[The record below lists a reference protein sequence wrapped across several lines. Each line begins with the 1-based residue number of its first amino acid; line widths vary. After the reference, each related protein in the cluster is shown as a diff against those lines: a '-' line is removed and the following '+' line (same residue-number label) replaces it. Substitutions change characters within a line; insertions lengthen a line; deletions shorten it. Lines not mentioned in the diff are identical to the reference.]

1 MTANSSHFHPEK
13 WGYGTISPKNEGY
26 RYPSYPKDCADEISS
41 QVLDVDTCVLDS
53 ITASDDDALAAA
65 LRVNWSCSSVAEV
78 YVISSAQSFGF
89 NDVGL
94 CPSS

>member
-53 ITASDDDALAAA
+53 ITASDDDALWQPLYESTGHV
-65 LRVNWSCSSVAEV
+65 LRSLK
-78 YVISSAQSFGF
+78 FT
-89 NDVGL
+89 
-94 CPSS
+94 